1 MKKILSLIALCILVG
16 CNSNKVTMK
25 FSCSPNVVKEN
36 EWVYIYKLEGNNYHI
51 ADSCQVQNHKFKF
64 KFDIPYEYKYT
75 LLLPSSRCRKNE
87 MILRPGENYNIFLAD
102 TMSPTVGTYML
113 LEALPQSPA
122 GRAYYHREQSINN
135 ASIPI
140 RAVNAKIDSLINAGF
155 DDFKLLEDSLQ
166 ILMHYKYIDLQLQLL
181 NDSIIQTSPY
191 ASYSLLLGS
200 GRNLPQYDSI
210 LQCVR
215 SRFPDYPPLE
225 NIKNPAPQSPEGW
238 RDEARIY
245 EILGLPAPKPWV
257 TPAVDTTPEPKS
269 VTRYKIGDNINDW
282 KILTADNRIVEP
294 LKNITTDYVLID
306 FWASWC
312 TPCITAIENN
322 IRPFAK
328 NNSDYL
334 TVCAISIDKDSTA
347 WKNAINKLQTDEL
360 FHHYQLQ
367 QPSTEY
373 KHTLAEF
380 GIRAIPFAILL
391 DKDRNILSY
400 NPSNKD
406 LMNFINYK

>member
-1 MKKILSLIALCILVG
+1 
-16 CNSNKVTMK
+16 MK

-166 ILMHYKYIDLQLQLL
+166 ILRHYKYIDLQLQLL

-215 SRFPDYPPLE
+215 SRFPNYPPLDR
-225 NIKNPAPQSPEGW
+225 IMAPAPQSPEGW
-238 RDEARIY
+238 RDEVRIRT
-245 EILGLPAPKPWV
+245 ILGLPAPKPWV
-257 TPAVDTTPEPKS
+257 APTVDTIPEPKN
-269 VTRYKIGDNINDW
+269 VVRLKAGDNINDW
-282 KILTADNRIVEP
+282 KIFTEENGSVEP

-312 TPCITAIENN
+312 MPCMEAIKTIVLPLAENH
-322 IRPFAK
+322 K
-328 NNSDYL
+328 NQL
-334 TVCAISIDKDSTA
+334 TVCAVSVDKDVKE
-347 WKNAINKLQTDEL
+347 WKNAIVKLQTENI
-360 FHHYQLQ
+360 FHHYRLK
-367 QPSTEY
+367 QPSAEY
-373 KHTLAEF
+373 KHTLAQF
-380 GIRAIPFAILL
+380 GFNAIPYTILL
-391 DKDRNILSY
+391 DKERNIIAI
-400 NPSNKD
+400 NPSQDKLMDFVTWNK
-406 LMNFINYK
+406 